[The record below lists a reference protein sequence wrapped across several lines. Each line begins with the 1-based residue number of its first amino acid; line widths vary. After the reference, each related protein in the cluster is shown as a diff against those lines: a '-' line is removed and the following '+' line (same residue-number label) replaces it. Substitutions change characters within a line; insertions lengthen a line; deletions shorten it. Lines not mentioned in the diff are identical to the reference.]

1 MMRPSFK
8 DCSNPRDHPQVMTF
22 SPPATADVAQYCV
35 ARQST
40 APVRIG
46 GFFQVMELL
55 CAEFYPTPETAGLG
69 TFFALATQPL
79 LSQDMSW
86 SDDANGLTIKSA
98 ASLCARHSEATTSFV
113 LASGGATEGAA
124 GYAFKWNSPLV
135 HDFTCGTGRGLLL
148 ASSELYFL
156 SGDNTIVQTNAH
168 CKVRFRYKLL
178 SATDYA
184 NLQQA
189 LPSA

>member
-1 MMRPSFK
+1 
-8 DCSNPRDHPQVMTF
+8 MTF
-22 SPPATADVAQYCV
+22 SPPATADVGQYCI

-55 CAEFYPTPETAGLG
+55 SVEFYPTPDATGLG
-69 TFFALATQPL
+69 SFFALATQPL
-79 LSQDMSW
+79 LSQDLAW
-86 SDDANGLTIKSA
+86 SDDLNGLTTKSA
-98 ASLCARHSEATTSFV
+98 VCLCSRHSEATVETYTIP
-113 LASGGATEGAA
+113 GATEGAA
-124 GYAFKWNSPLV
+124 GWAYKWESPLV

-156 SGDNTIVQTNAH
+156 SGDTAIQQTNAH

-184 NLQQA
+184 NLQQSP
-189 LPSA
+189 PSA